1 MSSSRGLQLLL
12 SALAGVAAGGLY
24 KLATNDSSEIDIHRM
39 KNLQKQFDEFHDTIK
54 LRRFEHNSTLRE
66 KRDIVLSKLD
76 DRLPNVFE
84 EHEED
89 LPEYDTKDLG
99 SYAMGTGNKPVDED
113 FDIDQGIFFHVPKR
127 EYNPVFLKERI
138 HEALDGHTE
147 KVRIRR
153 SCVTVW
159 YQRDGEHV
167 YHVDLAVFADG
178 GLFGN
183 PYIAKGRENSSDEYR
198 FWEKSDP
205 IGLIEIIHNRFEG
218 TDRVQFRRIVRYLKR
233 WRDENFSSDG
243 NRAPISVGLTVAAYR
258 WMANEYFDDAET
270 EPDDVSS
277 LLGLVEKMLNE
288 YKGVLGNRLVVELPV
303 EPFNDLFEDMTDRHQ
318 AKLKDRLE
326 TLHDAL
332 TEARNEPDPR
342 AACQTLEKV
351 FGEDF
356 PVPEKEETAEKQGK
370 PYASS
375 STAA

>member
-1 MSSSRGLQLLL
+1 M
-12 SALAGVAAGGLY
+12 
-24 KLATNDSSEIDIHRM
+24 
-39 KNLQKQFDEFHDTIK
+39 
-54 LRRFEHNSTLRE
+54 
-66 KRDIVLSKLD
+66 
-76 DRLPNVFE
+76 
-84 EHEED
+84 
-89 LPEYDTKDLG
+89 
-99 SYAMGTGNKPVDED
+99 
-113 FDIDQGIFFHVPKR
+113 
-127 EYNPVFLKERI
+127 
-138 HEALDGHTE
+138 
-147 KVRIRR
+147 
-153 SCVTVW
+153 
-159 YQRDGEHV
+159 
-167 YHVDLAVFADG
+167 
-178 GLFGN
+178 
-183 PYIAKGRENSSDEYR
+183 
-198 FWEKSDP
+198 
-205 IGLIEIIHNRFEG
+205 
-218 TDRVQFRRIVRYLKR
+218 QFRRIVRYLKR